1 MSGDK
6 VRKVRDAV
14 ELDRKLNAASGGLLL
29 IWIGVA
35 MATDVGW
42 AVGLSG
48 VGVVLLA
55 EQAARAYLAV
65 KYELFWVVVGNVF
78 LLGGIL
84 MQVGLSVSLVPV
96 ALIVVGIALLA
107 STLRR
112 KPPEAAAP
120 APSPQNDD

>member
-6 VRKVRDAV
+6 VRKVRDAE

-35 MATDVGW
+35 MAADVGW
-42 AVGLSG
+42 AMGLSG
-48 VGVVLLA
+48 VGIVLLA
-55 EQAARAYLAV
+55 EQAARAYWAV

-84 MQVGLSVSLVPV
+84 MQVGLSISLAPL

-112 KPPEAAAP
+112 KPPEAEAP
-120 APSPQNDD
+120 PPSPKNED